1 MLNYIYIQIKMPNWC
16 YNNTELS
23 IDDSL
28 FYEISNCLESIKY
41 KNKKLPKDIR
51 KKITDILFDYDE
63 DIDEQDYMN
72 KLIEEVR
79 GEMEIGGSI
88 GDSYFSYN
96 SKWGPASSI
105 WASHSKDYPFI
116 MITND
121 YDSTEDDYE
130 GCDIILNGE
139 YIKEESWSLSEKNWE
154 ENGKGCEDEILE
166 ILLSEDFS
174 FENED
179 GNIISF
185 NSINDIKNFYIKN
198 KSDSFDILAEEFD
211 IYNFMNDNDLEN
223 CEEQIQNAFENRYIN
238 NN

>member
-1 MLNYIYIQIKMPNWC
+1 
-16 YNNTELS
+16 
-23 IDDSL
+23 
-28 FYEISNCLESIKY
+28 
-41 KNKKLPKDIR
+41 
-51 KKITDILFDYDE
+51 
-63 DIDEQDYMN
+63 
-72 KLIEEVR
+72 
-79 GEMEIGGSI
+79 
-88 GDSYFSYN
+88 
-96 SKWGPASSI
+96 
-105 WASHSKDYPFI
+105 
-116 MITND
+116 
-121 YDSTEDDYE
+121 
-130 GCDIILNGE
+130 
-139 YIKEESWSLSEKNWE
+139 
-154 ENGKGCEDEILE
+154 LE